1 MMMSTDRH
9 GFSPPGIDTQAIE
22 SDVEVFNVWLFD
34 LHYNFGKASDRVI
47 QGPSEDSKEF
57 DLVGKMQKLMRL
69 KNMKELTRKR
79 WEEREFP
86 EGKVEEKNKKKT
98 FVNHLLGSALRWV

>member
-1 MMMSTDRH
+1 MRAYRH
-9 GFSPPGIDTQAIE
+9 GFSPLGIDTEAIE

-34 LHYNFGKASDRVI
+34 LHYNLGKASDRVI
-47 QGPSEDSKEF
+47 QGPSDDSKEF

-86 EGKVEEKNKKKT
+86 EGKGKKQKNKT
-98 FVNHLLGSALRWV
+98 IC